1 MRLAIKMASLE
12 SLPKIY
18 VMKER
23 PITVVLNFLKYQS
36 NISLLDRSLN
46 TLTSK
51 GRRRGI
57 SQMST
62 IQVHCK
68 SLFSK
73 FVNERGI
80 EDPQNP
86 VKGASINKGGGQPK
100 CPYHYIS

>member
-1 MRLAIKMASLE
+1 MRLAIKKASLE

-36 NISLLDRSLN
+36 NISLLDRSLT

-62 IQVHCK
+62 IQVLTK
-68 SLFSK
+68 TYLANLSTK
-73 FVNERGI
+73 GGVKN
-80 EDPQNP
+80 PQNP
-86 VKGASINKGGGQPK
+86 VKGASINKEGERVSQNV
-100 CPYHYIS
+100 HITT